1 MGYTSWSSDAYDNL
15 SASYVGQSAS
25 QIFSSNLAASL
36 NPNGLVFR
44 ESRDSDAHPNSIA
57 IAIFLD
63 VTGSMGV
70 IPEVLVRQ
78 KLGTLMDTLLAHD
91 VEDPQVMFSA
101 IGDHIS
107 DRAPLQVGQYE
118 SGTDELDQGL
128 ANIYIEGGGGGQMM
142 ESYLLAWL
150 VAGRHTSI
158 DCFEKR
164 NKKGFLFTIGD
175 EKNWDKLDANTLK
188 NLMGYPEA
196 STMTDVELLAQAQ
209 RMYHVFHIHVNEA
222 SYRDNPDVIGYWRK
236 MLGERLL
243 IIENHLHIAEL
254 IASTVAVIN
263 GANLNT
269 VTAGFDA
276 DTAKNIQTA
285 LMKVHSDVSK
295 GGDSGVIKL

>member
-1 MGYTSWSSDAYDNL
+1 MGYTSWSSDAYANL

-57 IAIFLD
+57 IAVFLD
-63 VTGSMGV
+63 VTGSMGM

-101 IGDHIS
+101 IGDHVS

-196 STMTDVELLAQAQ
+196 SEMTDVELLAQAQ

-222 SYRDNPDVIGYWRK
+222 SYRDNPEVIGYWRK

-263 GANLNT
+263 GANLSK

-285 LMKVHSDVSK
+285 LMKVKSEVGK
-295 GGDSGVIKL
+295 GDAGVIKL